1 MSRIPVRTQAGIAVG
16 DVELEPSIFE
26 TQVNVPVMHQVVVA
40 QMAARRA
47 GTRDTKTRGE
57 VRGGGRKPYRQ
68 KGTGRARQGSIRAP
82 HYSGGGVVWGPHPRD
97 FAVKVPKKM
106 RAAALRSALSDR
118 AKEDR
123 IAVID
128 EVSFEVPKTKE
139 ALELMRA
146 IDIQGSVLLVLDGRD
161 DNVERSFR
169 NIPRIHLISLDQL
182 NTYDVLAR
190 DWILFT
196 RSALDKLNVR
206 AQEVGRK
213 QAPSSV
219 AEGAVK
225 AATEAV
231 VAEAAE
237 RAPESEGIRSEGGET
252 P

>member
-1 MSRIPVRTQAGIAVG
+1 MTRIPVRTQAGIALG
-16 DVELEPSIFE
+16 DVKLEPSIFE
-26 TQVNVPVMHQVVVA
+26 VQVNVPVMHQVVVA

-196 RSALDKLNVR
+196 RSALDKLNAR
-206 AQEVGRK
+206 AQEGPK
-213 QAPSSV
+213 KGPSP
-219 AEGAVK
+219 AAADAVK

-231 VAEAAE
+231 VAEAEE

>member
-1 MSRIPVRTQAGIAVG
+1 MTRIPVRTQAGIALG
-16 DVELEPSIFE
+16 DVKLEPSIFE
-26 TQVNVPVMHQVVVA
+26 VQVNVPVMHQVVVA

-123 IAVID
+123 VAVID
-128 EVSFEVPKTKE
+128 EVSFEVPKTKD

-146 IDIQGSVLLVLDGRD
+146 IDIQGSVLLVLDGR

-196 RSALDKLNVR
+196 RSGLDKLNAR
-206 AQEVGRK
+206 AQEGPK
-213 QAPSSV
+213 EGPSPA
-219 AEGAVK
+219 AEDAVK

-231 VAEAAE
+231 VAEAEE

>member
-1 MSRIPVRTQAGIAVG
+1 VTRIPVRTQAGIALG
-16 DVELEPSIFE
+16 DVKLEPSIFE
-26 TQVNVPVMHQVVVA
+26 VQVNVPVMHQVVVA

-146 IDIQGSVLLVLDGRD
+146 IDIHGSVLLVLDGRD

-196 RSALDKLNVR
+196 RSALDKLNAR
-206 AQEVGRK
+206 AQEGPK
-213 QAPSSV
+213 KGPSPA
-219 AEGAVK
+219 AEDAVK

-231 VAEAAE
+231 VPEAEE